1 MGDNELAKKMARV
14 VERLVAA
21 EDLPPSEW
29 VKKNKALV
37 EKKVLQQVLD
47 LSSPVEF
54 LDEAEREEVAGD
66 LLPKGW
72 TLYYDGSDAYV
83 VRNVKGRGW
92 PKYDDVV
99 AMAAKK
105 SGVPEDA
112 IRDYFTE
119 DMADELWWDDTAE
132 ELKRLGE
139 RVGEQVFRP
148 GRSSGYVGFEVP
160 WDLLDADEGKVA
172 ASVRKAIK
180 DNAEDYLR
188 AEFGRDVDEVQDGDD
203 IIEALA
209 NGVSDDIE
217 DEAGSLVGL
226 SKRWKSL
233 LDSFARGL
241 EKSIADFEKPDR
253 WADTVVANEWW
264 EERGYTYEVTDENGK
279 RVDGGKCDGH
289 EPETA
294 RELADEATG
303 NKSGA
308 EVQLDRGE
316 PGGWSYAVR
325 YNDGEAVDVM
335 IR

>member
-1 MGDNELAKKMARV
+1 MGDNELARKMARV

-21 EDLPPSEW
+21 ENLPPSEW

-54 LDEAEREEVAGD
+54 LDEAEREEAAGG

-72 TLYYDGSDAYV
+72 EVYYDGSDAYV

-139 RVGEQVFRP
+139 QI
-148 GRSSGYVGFEVP
+148 SSYRHY
-160 WDLLDADEGKVA
+160 ATTA
-172 ASVRKAIK
+172 
-180 DNAEDYLR
+180 
-188 AEFGRDVDEVQDGDD
+188 
-203 IIEALA
+203 
-209 NGVSDDIE
+209 VSLPQQ
-217 DEAGSLVGL
+217 A
-226 SKRWKSL
+226 
-233 LDSFARGL
+233 
-241 EKSIADFEKPDR
+241 
-253 WADTVVANEWW
+253 VVSAW
-264 EERGYTYEVTDENGK
+264 
-279 RVDGGKCDGH
+279 
-289 EPETA
+289 
-294 RELADEATG
+294 
-303 NKSGA
+303 
-308 EVQLDRGE
+308 
-316 PGGWSYAVR
+316 
-325 YNDGEAVDVM
+325 
-335 IR
+335 